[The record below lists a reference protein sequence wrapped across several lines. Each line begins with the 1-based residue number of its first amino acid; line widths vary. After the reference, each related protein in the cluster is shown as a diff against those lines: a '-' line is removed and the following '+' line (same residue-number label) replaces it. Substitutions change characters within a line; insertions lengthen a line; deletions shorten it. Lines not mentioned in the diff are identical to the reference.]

1 MSEGTKIFAFPESGS
16 TSGNGSNIDPALL
29 MALNN
34 NGGFGGNG
42 NWMWIIFLFFLY
54 PLMRNGGFG
63 NWGGGNDNG
72 TGYLANLANNDTG
85 RELLMS
91 AIQGNQASINSLAS
105 QLNCDINAVKTAIN
119 SEMAAIQNVGN
130 QVGMS
135 SLQTINAVQSG
146 NTALGQQIAS
156 CCCENRLAI
165 ANQTNSL
172 QSAINTVNTGLERG
186 FSSNA
191 YESQAQTCAIQNT
204 VNLGV
209 QSIKDATANQTTNII
224 AKLDQLQTSA
234 LQDKINELQEQ
245 RTQLQNQISQEQQN
259 QAIQSMITPL
269 QQELNAIKAAQPATA
284 TVTYPNLVG
293 IPMSQYMNGYG
304 YNNSFWN

>member
-1 MSEGTKIFAFPESGS
+1 MSDGTKIFTFPEAGASG
-16 TSGNGSNIDPALL
+16 GNNSIDPALL

-63 NWGGGNDNG
+63 NWGNNGNDG

-91 AIQGNQASINSLAS
+91 AIQGNQQAINSLAT
-105 QLNCDINAVKTAIN
+105 QLNCDINSVKSAIN
-119 SEMAAIQNVGN
+119 SEMSAIQNVGN

-165 ANQTNSL
+165 ANQTSAL

-209 QSIKDATANQTTNII
+209 QSIKDATVNQTTNII
-224 AKLDQLQTSA
+224 AKLDQMQANA
-234 LQDKINELQEQ
+234 LQDKINDLQEQ

-259 QAIQSMITPL
+259 QAIQAMINPL

-293 IPMSQYMNGYG
+293 VPMNQYVGYG

>member
-1 MSEGTKIFAFPESGS
+1 MSDGTKIFTFPEAG
-16 TSGNGSNIDPALL
+16 TTGNGSNIDPALL

-34 NGGFGGNG
+34 GGGFGGNG

-63 NWGGGNDNG
+63 NWGGNGNDG

-91 AIQGNQASINSLAS
+91 AIQGNQQAINSLAT
-105 QLNCDINAVKTAIN
+105 QLNCDINSVKSALN

-135 SLQTINAVQSG
+135 SLQTINAVQAG

-165 ANQTNSL
+165 ANQTNAL

-259 QAIQSMITPL
+259 QAIQQMINPL

-293 IPMSQYMNGYG
+293 VPMNQYMGYG